1 LFRRLNEDGTTLVVV
16 THDEDLASA
25 ARRKI
30 HMRDGRVVDA

>member
-1 LFRRLNEDGTTLVVV
+1 V

>member
-1 LFRRLNEDGTTLVVV
+1 V

-30 HMRDGRVVDA
+30 HMRDGRVVGA